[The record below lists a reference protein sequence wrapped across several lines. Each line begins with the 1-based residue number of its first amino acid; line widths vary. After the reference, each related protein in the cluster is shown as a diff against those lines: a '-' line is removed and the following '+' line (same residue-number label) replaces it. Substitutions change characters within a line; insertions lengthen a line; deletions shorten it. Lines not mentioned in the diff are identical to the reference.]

1 MNSKDN
7 NNNNNNNNNNSVI
20 EKIVTVNNNIFSN
33 DYIRTFVIIISGV
46 FIGYTIQPI
55 PKWLNNIFDTSHIFK
70 FFVLFYT
77 GAIALY
83 PLTKDK
89 IKWITV
95 SVLVIMYLFRV
106 FRNYK

>member
-1 MNSKDN
+1 MNSKD
-7 NNNNNNNNNNSVI
+7 NNNNNNNSVI
-20 EKIVTVNNNIFSN
+20 EKIVTINNNIFSN

-55 PKWLNNIFDTSHIFK
+55 PKWLNNIFDNSQLFK

-89 IKWITV
+89 IKWIIV

>member
-1 MNSKDN
+1 MNSKD
-7 NNNNNNNNNNSVI
+7 NNNNNNNSVI
-20 EKIVTVNNNIFSN
+20 EKIVTVNNNILSN
-33 DYIRTFVIIISGV
+33 NYIRTFVIIITGV

-55 PKWLNNIFDTSHIFK
+55 PKWLHNIFDTSNIFK

-77 GAIALY
+77 GVIALY

-95 SVLVIMYLFRV
+95 GVIVSMYLFRL

>member
-1 MNSKDN
+1 MNKNNEDN
-7 NNNNNNNNNNSVI
+7 SIV
-20 EKIVTVNNNIFSN
+20 EKIIKINNNIFAN
-33 DYIRTFVIIISGV
+33 DYIRTFIIIISGV

-55 PKWLNNIFDTSHIFK
+55 PKWLHNIFDTSNIFK

-89 IKWITV
+89 IKWITIATLF
-95 SVLVIMYLFRV
+95 SMYLFTV
-106 FRNYK
+106 FRKYK